1 MEIRNV
7 EYYPA
12 DFEGDNTLNTFVL
25 RMQTN
30 EAIIQLQCKEK
41 PTYQRGCT
49 NCS

>member
-1 MEIRNV
+1 MKIRNV

-30 EAIIQLQCKEK
+30 EAIIQ
-41 PTYQRGCT
+41 
-49 NCS
+49 